1 MKLSGVGG
9 RILARAALLALA
21 APVLTVLLAQAID
34 MEVPPGHEG
43 HRHVHLATG
52 DAPAE
57 TDSEASSGEFPE
69 GVSGLLAGVIPALLA
84 AALLL
89 VASRRTSLAIQR
101 VAEWAPKL
109 AHPPPRA

>member
-1 MKLSGVGG
+1 MLS
-9 RILARAALLALA
+9 RAALLALA
-21 APVLTVLLAQAID
+21 APVLTVLLAQAIG

-52 DAPAE
+52 DAPLGVE
-57 TDSEASSGEFPE
+57 TEASSGEFPE

-89 VASRRTSLAIQR
+89 VTSRRISLAIQR
-101 VAEWAPKL
+101 VAEWAPQV

>member
-9 RILARAALLALA
+9 RVLARAALLALA
-21 APVLTVLLAQAID
+21 APLLTVLLAQAIG

-52 DAPAE
+52 DAPAGA
-57 TDSEASSGEFPE
+57 DSEASSGEFPE
-69 GVSGLLAGVIPALLA
+69 GVFGLLAGVLPALLA
-84 AALLL
+84 AAPLL
-89 VASRRTSLAIQR
+89 VVSRQISLAIQR
-101 VAEWAPKL
+101 VSEWTPHT

>member
-1 MKLSGVGG
+1 M
-9 RILARAALLALA
+9 LARAALLALA
-21 APVLTVLLAQAID
+21 APVLTVLLAQAIG

-52 DAPAE
+52 DAPLG
-57 TDSEASSGEFPE
+57 TDTEASSGEFSE
-69 GVSGLLAGVIPALLA
+69 GVSGLLAGIIPALLA

-89 VASRRTSLAIQR
+89 VTSRRISLAIQR
-101 VAEWAPKL
+101 VAEWAPQV

>member
-1 MKLSGVGG
+1 M
-9 RILARAALLALA
+9 LARAALLALA
-21 APVLTVLLAQAID
+21 APVLTVLLAQAIG

-52 DAPAE
+52 DAPTGA
-57 TDSEASSGEFPE
+57 DSEASSGEFPE

-89 VASRRTSLAIQR
+89 ITSRRISLATQR
-101 VAEWAPKL
+101 VAEWAPRA

>member
-9 RILARAALLALA
+9 RVLARAALLALA
-21 APVLTVLLAQAID
+21 APLLTVLLAQAIG

-57 TDSEASSGEFPE
+57 ADSEASSGEFPE
-69 GVSGLLAGVIPALLA
+69 GMFGLLAGVLPTLLA
-84 AALLL
+84 AAPLLI
-89 VASRRTSLAIQR
+89 VSRRISLATQR
-101 VAEWAPKL
+101 VSVWAPQA

>member
-9 RILARAALLALA
+9 RMLARAALLALA
-21 APVLTVLLAQAID
+21 APVLTVLLAQAIG

-43 HRHVHLATG
+43 HRHVHLTTG
-52 DAPAE
+52 DAPPGA
-57 TDSEASSGEFPE
+57 DGEATSGEFPE
-69 GVSGLLAGVIPALLA
+69 GVFGILAGVIPALLA

-89 VASRRTSLAIQR
+89 MNSRRISLATRR
-101 VAEWAPKL
+101 VAEWAPQA